1 METIMVYL
9 DNMFAGLPRSPEVER
24 MKQELLSGMEDKY
37 LELKQQGRS
46 ENEAVGIVI
55 SEFGNIEELMAEL
68 GIQPEEAEETLP
80 VLTEEEVQAYIE
92 AKRSAG
98 FWTGLGVWL
107 SSIGIAFLILMNTLF
122 ESMGVSS
129 DEGTV
134 GIGSVL
140 GISGMF
146 ILVAVAVGMFIYS
159 GMKLGRF
166 DYMEE
171 EFKLP
176 RSLLMSIQRSKAS
189 FALTYRV
196 ALITGVCLCILSP
209 VFIFAG
215 AYVNDTYAAYGVSAL
230 LAMAGTGVFLFV
242 YYGNIQSSY
251 TTLLEDQH
259 LSEAKREEVRAVRA
273 VEAVVWPLATA
284 IFLFTGFVYQ
294 RWDINWAIFPI
305 VGILSGSFSNVYH
318 IMKNKKPS

>member
-37 LELKQQGRS
+37 MELKQEGRS

-55 SEFGNIEELMAEL
+55 SEFGNIEELMEEL
-68 GIQPEEAEETLP
+68 GIQTEDVAETYP
-80 VLTEEEVQAYIE
+80 MLTEEEVHAYLA

-107 SSIGIAFLILMNTLF
+107 SSAGIAFLILMDTLF
-122 ESMGVSS
+122 ESMGTSS
-129 DEGTV
+129 DQGTV
-134 GIGSVL
+134 SIGSVL
-140 GISGMF
+140 GMSGMF
-146 ILVAVAVGMFIYS
+146 VLVALAVGMFIYS

-166 DYMEE
+166 EYMEKG
-171 EFKLP
+171 FQLP
-176 RSLLMSIQRSKAS
+176 RSLLMTLQRSKAS

-230 LAMAGTGVFLFV
+230 LATAGIGVFLFV
-242 YYGNIQSSY
+242 YYGNIQGSY

-259 LSEAKREEVRAVRA
+259 LNAAKREEARAVRA

-284 IFLFTGFVYQ
+284 FFLFTGFVYQ

>member
-1 METIMVYL
+1 MVYL
-9 DNMFAGLPRSPEVER
+9 DNMFAGLPRTSEVER
-24 MKQELLSGMEDKY
+24 MKRELLSGMEDKY
-37 LELKQQGRS
+37 LELKQEGRS

-68 GIQPEEAEETLP
+68 GIQPDDMQEIVST
-80 VLTEEEVQAYIE
+80 LTEEEAHAYIA

-107 SSIGIAFLILMNTLF
+107 SAIGVAFMILINTLF
-122 ESMGVSS
+122 ESLGSS
-129 DEGTV
+129 TEQDSL

-140 GISGMF
+140 GMSGLF
-146 ILVAVAVGMFIYS
+146 VLVAIAVGMFIYS

-166 DYMEE
+166 DYIEK
-171 EFKLP
+171 EFQLP
-176 RSLLMSIQRSKAS
+176 RTLLMTLQRSKAN

-215 AYVNDTYAAYGVSAL
+215 AYVNDTYAVYGVSAL
-230 LAMAGTGVFLFV
+230 LATAGIGVFLFV
-242 YYGNIQSSY
+242 YYGNIQGSY
-251 TTLLEDQH
+251 TTLLEYQH
-259 LSEAKREEVRAVRA
+259 LNAAKREDARVERAVGA
-273 VEAVVWPLATA
+273 IVWPLATA
-284 IFLFTGFVYQ
+284 FFLFTGFVYQ

-318 IMKNKKPS
+318 LVKDKKSS

>member
-1 METIMVYL
+1 MVYL

-37 LELKQQGRS
+37 LELKQEGRS

-55 SEFGNIEELMAEL
+55 SEFGNIEELMEEL
-68 GIQPEEAEETLP
+68 GIQTEDASETYP
-80 VLTEEEVQAYIE
+80 VLTEEEVQAYLA

-107 SSIGIAFLILMNTLF
+107 SSAGIAFLILMDTLF
-122 ESMGVSS
+122 ESLGSSS
-129 DEGTV
+129 DQGTV
-134 GIGSVL
+134 GIGSVI
-140 GISGMF
+140 GMSGMF
-146 ILVAVAVGMFIYS
+146 VLAAVAVGMFIYS

-166 DYMEE
+166 EYMEKG
-171 EFKLP
+171 FQLP
-176 RSLLMSIQRSKAS
+176 RSLLMTIQRSKVS

-230 LAMAGTGVFLFV
+230 LATAGIGVFLFV
-242 YYGNIQSSY
+242 YYGNIQGSY
-251 TTLLEDQH
+251 TTLLEEQH
-259 LSEAKREEVRAVRA
+259 LNTARRKQETRVGQAVG
-273 VEAVVWPLATA
+273 VMIWPLATA
-284 IFLFTGFVYQ
+284 FFLFTGLVYQ

-305 VGILSGSFSNVYH
+305 VGILSGYISYYYE
-318 IMKNKKPS
+318 NKKPS

>member
-9 DNMFAGLPRSPEVER
+9 DNMFAGLPRTPEVER

-37 LELKQQGRS
+37 LELKQEGRS

-68 GIQPEEAEETLP
+68 GIQPDDMQEIVPT
-80 VLTEEEVQAYIE
+80 LTEEEAHAYIA

-107 SSIGIAFLILMNTLF
+107 SAIGVAFMILINTLF
-122 ESMGVSS
+122 ESLGSS
-129 DEGTV
+129 TEQDSL

-140 GISGMF
+140 GMSGLF
-146 ILVAVAVGMFIYS
+146 VLVAIAVGMFIYS

-166 DYMEE
+166 DYIEK
-171 EFKLP
+171 EFQLP
-176 RSLLMSIQRSKAS
+176 RTLLMTLQRSKAS

-209 VFIFAG
+209 VFVFAG
-215 AYVNDTYAAYGVSAL
+215 AYLNDTYAVYGTSAL
-230 LAMAGTGVFLFV
+230 LATAGIGVFLFI
-242 YYGNIQSSY
+242 YYGNIQGAY
-251 TTLLEDQH
+251 TKLLEYQH
-259 LSEAKREEVRAVRA
+259 LNAAKREEARVERAVGA
-273 VEAVVWPLATA
+273 IVWPLATA
-284 IFLFTGFVYQ
+284 FFLFTGFVYQ

-318 IMKNKKPS
+318 LVKDKKSS

>member
-37 LELKQQGRS
+37 MELKQEGRS

-55 SEFGNIEELMAEL
+55 SEFGNIEELMEEL
-68 GIQPEEAEETLP
+68 GIQTEDVAETYP
-80 VLTEEEVQAYIE
+80 MLTEEEVHAYLA

-107 SSIGIAFLILMNTLF
+107 SSAGIAFLILMDTLF
-122 ESMGVSS
+122 ESMGTSS
-129 DEGTV
+129 DQGTV
-134 GIGSVL
+134 SIGSVL
-140 GISGMF
+140 GMSGMF
-146 ILVAVAVGMFIYS
+146 VLVALAVGMFIYS

-166 DYMEE
+166 EYMEKG
-171 EFKLP
+171 FRLP
-176 RSLLMSIQRSKAS
+176 RALLMTLQRSKTS

-230 LAMAGTGVFLFV
+230 LATAGIGVFLFV
-242 YYGNIQSSY
+242 YYGNIQGSY

-259 LSEAKREEVRAVRA
+259 LNAAKREEARAVRA

-284 IFLFTGFVYQ
+284 FFLFTGFVYQ

>member
-1 METIMVYL
+1 MVYL

>member
-37 LELKQQGRS
+37 LELKQEGRS

-55 SEFGNIEELMAEL
+55 SEFGNIEELMEEL
-68 GIQPEEAEETLP
+68 GIQTEDAAETYP
-80 VLTEEEVQAYIE
+80 VLTEEEVQAYLA

-107 SSIGIAFLILMNTLF
+107 SSAGIAFLILMDTLF
-122 ESMGVSS
+122 ESLGSSS
-129 DEGTV
+129 DQGTF
-134 GIGSVL
+134 GIGSVI
-140 GISGMF
+140 GMSGMF
-146 ILVAVAVGMFIYS
+146 VLAAVAVGMFIYS

-166 DYMEE
+166 EYMEKG
-171 EFKLP
+171 FQLP
-176 RSLLMSIQRSKAS
+176 RSLLMTIQRSKVS

-215 AYVNDTYAAYGVSAL
+215 AYVNDTYAAYGVSTL
-230 LAMAGTGVFLFV
+230 LATAGIGVFLFV
-242 YYGNIQSSY
+242 YYGNIQGSY

-259 LSEAKREEVRAVRA
+259 LNAAKREEARAVRA

-284 IFLFTGFVYQ
+284 FFLFTGFVYQ

-318 IMKNKKPS
+318 MMKNKKPS

>member
-1 METIMVYL
+1 MVYL

-37 LELKQQGRS
+37 MELKQEGRS

-68 GIQPEEAEETLP
+68 GIQTESAEDTFP
-80 VLTEEEVQAYIE
+80 VLTEEEVQAYLA

-107 SSIGIAFLILMNTLF
+107 SATGIAFLILMDTLF
-122 ESMGVSS
+122 ESLGSSS
-129 DEGTV
+129 DQSTF

-140 GISGMF
+140 GMSGMF
-146 ILVAVAVGMFIYS
+146 VLVAVAVGMFIYS

-166 DYMEE
+166 EYMEKG
-171 EFKLP
+171 FQLP
-176 RSLLMSIQRSKAS
+176 RSSDDSSAKQGKL
-189 FALTYRV
+189 ALTYRV

-230 LAMAGTGVFLFV
+230 LATAGIGVFLFV
-242 YYGNIQSSY
+242 YYGNIQGSY

-259 LSEAKREEVRAVRA
+259 LNAAKRERRRERC
-273 VEAVVWPLATA
+273 EPLR
-284 IFLFTGFVYQ
+284 LCG
-294 RWDINWAIFPI
+294 R
-305 VGILSGSFSNVYH
+305 
-318 IMKNKKPS
+318 

>member
-37 LELKQQGRS
+37 LELKQEGRS

-55 SEFGNIEELMAEL
+55 SEFGNIEELMEEL
-68 GIQPEEAEETLP
+68 GIQTEDAAETYP
-80 VLTEEEVQAYIE
+80 VLTEEEVQAYLA

-107 SSIGIAFLILMNTLF
+107 SSAGIAFLILMDTLF
-122 ESMGVSS
+122 ESFGSSS
-129 DEGTV
+129 DQGTF

-140 GISGMF
+140 GMSGMF
-146 ILVAVAVGMFIYS
+146 VLVAVAVGMFIYS

-166 DYMEE
+166 EYMEIG
-171 EFKLP
+171 FQLP
-176 RSLLMSIQRSKAS
+176 RSLLMTLQRNKAS

-215 AYVNDTYAAYGVSAL
+215 AYVNDTYASYGVSAL
-230 LAMAGTGVFLFV
+230 LATAGIGVFLFV
-242 YYGNIQSSY
+242 YYGNIQGSY
-251 TTLLEDQH
+251 TTLLENQH
-259 LSEAKREEVRAVRA
+259 LNAAKREEARAVRA

-284 IFLFTGFVYQ
+284 FFLFTGFVYQ